1 MPQQYFLRNRKML
14 MGLNGRDLG
23 KDLARTL
30 EGAGWMTWTNQ
41 PLGSVQ
47 QDHVPVADLLAIS
60 KSYHAI
66 VKIYEVKISR
76 GDFQRDVSEGKYL
89 SYMKFCHQ
97 FYFATPA
104 KLIDKGELPEGCG
117 LTVHGDKSW
126 RSLKVAPRHDCQI
139 DLNLL
144 LALLMKGYQNHF
156 EEYRRLDLEYLKNY
170 PGLTAAAAKFGI
182 RLSKDIVDATF
193 ALPAARDLKVELEKL
208 AGRQFDSLD
217 WAVRWLRGEV
227 ETLLGKYK
235 YGEDAGELVRIA
247 LRLMEGSAWGV
258 GRDLGEIASKFK
270 DKNTDGG
277 NSA

>member
-1 MPQQYFLRNRKML
+1 ME
-14 MGLNGRDLG
+14 LNGRDLG
-23 KDLARTL
+23 EDLARTL
-30 EGAGWMTWTNQ
+30 DGAGWMTWTNQ

-47 QDHVPVADLLAIS
+47 QDHVPVADVLAIE

-104 KLIDKGELPEGCG
+104 KLIDKRELPEGCG

-156 EEYRRLDLEYLKNY
+156 EEYRRLDLEYLKTY
-170 PGLTAAAAKFGI
+170 PGLVSAASKFGV
-182 RLSKDIVDATF
+182 RLSRDIVDATV
-193 ALPAARDLKVELEKL
+193 ALPAAEKL
-208 AGRQFDSLD
+208 KLEIEKVAGRQFDSLD
-217 WAVRWLRGEV
+217 WAVHWLRQEV
-227 ETLLGKYK
+227 DTLLGKYK
-235 YGEDAGELVRIA
+235 YGEDAGELVEIA
-247 LRLMEGSAWGV
+247 LRLMKGSAWGV
-258 GRDLGEIASKFK
+258 GRNLLEIADKFK
-270 DKNTDGG
+270 KEE
-277 NSA
+277 SP